1 MNSRTKE
8 LNKLKRK
15 FHSLYERCLVCGKT
29 PIDMAH
35 LIGRNVTY
43 KDNNGKEKNDPTSI
57 DNVFPLCR
65 IHHSEYDKNT
75 NSDKRIEWLIKKGL
89 YQYSDRLKKIVNNY

>member
-15 FHSLYERCLVCGKT
+15 FHSLYERCIVCGKS

-35 LIGRNVTY
+35 LIGRNVSY
-43 KDNNGKEKNDPTSI
+43 KDDNGKEKNDPTSLN
-57 DNVFPLCR
+57 NVFPLCR
-65 IHHSEYDKNT
+65 IHHSDYDKNT
-75 NSDKRIEWLIKKGL
+75 NPEKRIEWLNKKGL
-89 YQYSDRLKKIVNNY
+89 KIFSDRLNKIVNNY